1 MLGSIEPWHH
11 DFGCLLSLIHQR
23 MTVSNSIATCSSIV
37 SYSFRLKPDQDLKKE
52 LQNFALQNKLK
63 AAAIVSGVGSLK
75 QLCLRLANGKDV
87 RTFEGP
93 HEIVS
98 MTGTLWEAGMHVHLS
113 ASDAEG
119 KTVGGHLVD
128 GNPIY
133 TTCEIVLIEQKDLE
147 FHREKDPAYG
157 YLELVVRPR

>member
-1 MLGSIEPWHH
+1 MFGPIESWRH
-11 DFGCLLSLIHQR
+11 DIGWILPLKSGIGEF
-23 MTVSNSIATCSSIV
+23 MAKPSSIV

-52 LQNFALQNKLK
+52 LQAFALQNKLK

-75 QLCLRLANGKDV
+75 KVCLRLANGKDIK
-87 RTFEGP
+87 TFEGC

-98 MTGTLWEAGMHVHLS
+98 MTGTLWETGMHVHLS
-113 ASDAEG
+113 ASDPEG
-119 KTVGGHLVD
+119 KTIGGHLVD

-133 TTCEIVLIEQKDLE
+133 TTCEIVLIEQTDLE
-147 FHREKDPAYG
+147 FHREKDPTYG